1 MQITKDIGEFF
12 ETLKGRKRFTSCPL
26 TFPLSSVDELA
37 NQFQNCNQRV
47 CNGDHSPE
55 NDD

>member
-1 MQITKDIGEFF
+1 MHF
-12 ETLKGRKRFTSCPL
+12 LPL
-26 TFPLSSVDELA
+26 VTFPLSSVDELA

-47 CNGDHSPE
+47 CNGDHSSE